1 MERIIGLDTVAVFWF
16 NCVERRCIV
25 PMHSLMNADEE
36 EGILKSERA
45 RLRNKLI
52 FVLLAIVALGAGVT
66 IGMILFR

>member
-1 MERIIGLDTVAVFWF
+1 
-16 NCVERRCIV
+16 V